1 MKRLE
6 SLKSIQMT
14 TRSSL
19 VTYLALSLV
28 FATLVGL
35 SSCTLLLSPLTAEV
49 DEELGRAI
57 DMGFD
62 GIIVHVNQAGKTAS
76 YSAGWG
82 DRENLIPANPDALFK
97 IASISKLYVAAAA
110 TMLVA
115 DKVLSLDGTLEDYL
129 PDVAPRIE
137 YASTITL
144 RMLIQHRSGIPDFI
158 YHPDINN
165 ADIVEN
171 DDTYPY
177 VLDQPADFTP
187 GSQYGYSN
195 SNYFLIGEIL
205 DSVLDDGHQQY
216 IRDQILIPQGLT
228 RTYSHQRDVDIN
240 DVMKGYVIGVD
251 DGDVF
256 WKLEHVQPSGSMVA
270 TAADVAA
277 FVRALID
284 GTLFTAEEQSIYTSV
299 YEYEH
304 TGWLPGYT
312 SIVRYHSD
320 IDAVVVMFVNTSF
333 DQLFWLD
340 LERVYDRI
348 VRVLERNPL

>member
-1 MKRLE
+1 MKTIELMSRLYRCCG
-6 SLKSIQMT
+6 L
-14 TRSSL
+14 
-19 VTYLALSLV
+19 
-28 FATLVGL
+28 TLVLVIFVSASG
-35 SSCTLLLSPLTAEV
+35 CTLPFPPLAAEL
-49 DEELGRAI
+49 DEELGKAI

-76 YSAGWG
+76 YSAGWN
-82 DRENLIPANPDALFK
+82 DRVNLTPAEPDALFK
-97 IASISKLYVAAAA
+97 IASISKLYVAAAT

-115 DKVLSLDGTLEDYL
+115 DGTLSLNGTLEDYL
-129 PDVAPRIE
+129 PEVASRIK
-137 YASTITL
+137 YSSAITL
-144 RMLIQHRSGIPDFI
+144 KMLLQHRSGIPDFV
-158 YHPDINN
+158 YHPDIHD

-171 DDTYPY
+171 DDTYPF
-177 VLDQPADFTP
+177 VLDQPADFKP

-205 DSVLDDGHQQY
+205 DAVLNASHHQF
-216 IRDQILIPQGLT
+216 IRDEILTPLGLSN
-228 RTYSHQRDVDIN
+228 TYSLLRDVDLN

-256 WKLEHVQPSGSMVA
+256 WEWEHVQPSGSMVA
-270 TAADVAA
+270 TAADVAV
-277 FVRALID
+277 FVKALVD
-284 GTLFTAEEQSIYTSV
+284 GTLFTSAEQRIYSSL

-304 TGWLPGYT
+304 TGWIPGYT

-340 LERVYDRI
+340 LERVYG
-348 VRVLERNPL
+348 RVVQVLKRNPL